1 MTITRI
7 KIPQKKIAEYCQ
19 KNQIKRMAFFGSVL
33 REDFSP
39 ESDLDIL
46 VVFEPTAKVSFI
58 TLGKMKRELSKIF
71 NRPIDLVPQDG
82 LKPAIRE
89 SVLSSAMEVYAS

>member
-1 MTITRI
+1 MSITHV
-7 KIPQKKIAEYCQ
+7 KIPQKRIEEYCR
-19 KNQIKRMAFFGSVL
+19 KNQIKRMAVFGSVL

-46 VVFEPTAKVSFI
+46 VVFEPTAKVTFM

-71 NRPIDLVPQDG
+71 NRTVDLVPQDG
-82 LKPAIRE
+82 LKPAIRD